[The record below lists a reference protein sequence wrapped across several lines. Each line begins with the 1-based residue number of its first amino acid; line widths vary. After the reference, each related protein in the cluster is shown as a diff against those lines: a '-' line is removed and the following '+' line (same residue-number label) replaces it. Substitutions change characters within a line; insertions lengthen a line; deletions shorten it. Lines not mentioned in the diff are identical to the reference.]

1 MSLPPLPKRKLYS
14 KAYYFLGI
22 EDVIEKAVNRIK
34 EAYHFSL
41 SLGLGKL
48 YVCFSG
54 GKDSVAVY
62 GLCKR
67 AFGDNLFDFCEF
79 HYNMTG
85 IDHPELVRFIKTEF
99 PFVERHLYKKSMW
112 KLIEENGYPPTRLS
126 RYCCAKLKEGGGEGR
141 FCLTGV
147 RWAESSRR
155 TLTRGEFE
163 SFGSSPVDKR
173 ILNADN
179 DEDRRELEHCI
190 PKRKYICNPI
200 VDWSEEC
207 VWRFIVEDNLPYCN
221 LYDKGFNRLGCIG
234 CPMDTNRGEVLDMYP
249 KYKEQYLRTFDK
261 MLETRR
267 RKGLKTSWN
276 NAQEVYDWWISG

>member
-1 MSLPPLPKRKLYS
+1 M
-14 KAYYFLGI
+14 
-22 EDVIEKAVNRIK
+22 
-34 EAYHFSL
+34 
-41 SLGLGKL
+41 
-48 YVCFSG
+48 
-54 GKDSVAVY
+54 
-62 GLCKR
+62 LCKAQR
-67 AFGDNLFDFCEF
+67 
-79 HYNMTG
+79 
-85 IDHPELVRFIKTEF
+85 
-99 PFVERHLYKKSMW
+99 
-112 KLIEENGYPPTRLS
+112 
-126 RYCCAKLKEGGGEGR
+126 GGGEGR

-155 TLTRGEFE
+155 RLTRGEFE
-163 SFGSSPVDKR
+163 NFGSSQVDKR

-190 PKRKYICNPI
+190 PKMKYICNPI
-200 VDWSEEC
+200 VDWSDEL
-207 VWRFIVEDNLPYCN
+207 VWRFIVEDNLPYCD

-234 CPMDTNRGEVLDMYP
+234 CPMSTNKIKELNMYP